1 VNREIHKPPQNRRKY
16 FIFNYLRKN
25 NCLFPFKKTGPQEVF
40 GSVKHFSKEVAWHGI
55 FGIVSAY
62 QALNKTFG
70 GNEKLTLFGEVAYL
84 SAPLMG
90 KIY

>member
-1 VNREIHKPPQNRRKY
+1 MRRADASILFSIIYAK
-16 FIFNYLRKN
+16 IMI
-25 NCLFPFKKTGPQEVF
+25 NCVQKSGPRAAGCGKLFP
-40 GSVKHFSKEVAWHGI
+40 KEVAWHGI

-62 QALNKTFG
+62 QTLNKTFG
-70 GNEKLTLFGEVAYL
+70 RNEKLTLFGEVAYL

>member
-1 VNREIHKPPQNRRKY
+1 MNHAKCVATILFSIIYAIFWVNCIQNRACWRFGGRK
-16 FIFNYLRKN
+16 L
-25 NCLFPFKKTGPQEVF
+25 
-40 GSVKHFSKEVAWHGI
+40 SSKEMAGRGI

-62 QALNKTFG
+62 RTLNKTFG
-70 GNEKLTLFGEVAYL
+70 RNEKLTLFGEVAYL